1 MYSAP
6 TGVGKSLVYEILLFR
21 RLLFWHGQ
29 CLIVLPFVSLL
40 EEKRRYLE
48 EICEENGIFVDSF
61 HSNGAQ
67 YLDNRVDVLLSTIE
81 KANLL
86 INKSILEGRIP
97 HISLL
102 VIDEAQSLTSPR
114 GYLIELLVT
123 KLRAFNPHMQII
135 ALSAT
140 LPSPHKLSSWFPFRS
155 RYSLGWTP
163 LSTIMSRHRISRS
176 SPLSTAVSAIPAG
189 TSSTPFPAA
198 IWPPCC
204 NGYGIAVPTE
214 KSSFSAPRVPPASGR
229 FIPFVRCL

>member
-6 TGVGKSLVYEILLFR
+6 TGVGKSLVYEILMFR

-48 EICEENGIFVDSF
+48 GICEENGFFVDSY

-67 YLDNRVDVLLSTIE
+67 YLDDHVDILLSTIE
-81 KANLL
+81 KANILV
-86 INKSILEGRIP
+86 NKSILEGHIP

-102 VIDEAQSLTSPR
+102 IIDEAQSLTSPR
-114 GYLIELLVT
+114 GYLLELLVT

-140 LPSPHKLSSWFPFRS
+140 LPSPLKLASWYLFRCTFAP
-155 RYSLGWTP
+155 GWTP
-163 LSTIMSRHRISRS
+163 PSIIMSLHRIKRS
-176 SPLSTAVSAIPAG
+176 SPSFTHVFATPAG
-189 TSSTPFPAA
+189 ISSTHSPAA
-198 IWPPCC
+198 ISR
-204 NGYGIAVPTE
+204 I
-214 KSSFSAPRVPPASGR
+214 
-229 FIPFVRCL
+229 